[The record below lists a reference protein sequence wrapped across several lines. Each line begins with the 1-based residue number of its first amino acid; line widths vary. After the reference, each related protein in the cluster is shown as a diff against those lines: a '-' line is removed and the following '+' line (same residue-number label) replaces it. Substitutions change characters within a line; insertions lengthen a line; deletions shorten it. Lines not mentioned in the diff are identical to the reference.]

1 MQKKKDGNTNI
12 KEQNIFV
19 EKPEFYEIPGP
30 TRQRQHP
37 SPPDSPPL
45 KPPATPPPK
54 INKLHNKPPAAP
66 PPNSDEDCPVKEAP
80 PRLPPKGQPP
90 VDTKP
95 ANSTQEHENNHA
107 PTSEKTQN
115 TSLPL
120 PNPLPMKTKVENTA
134 PLENKTPEKSPINLN
149 YDHLEIEPSP
159 RDIHKEYDHLELKA
173 SSDVEELPNAN
184 SASGTD
190 SSSL

>member
-1 MQKKKDGNTNI
+1 MQKKKDGNANI

-19 EKPEFYEIPGP
+19 EKPEVYEIPGP
-30 TRQRQHP
+30 TRRRQHP

-54 INKLHNKPPAAP
+54 SNKLQNKPPAAP
-66 PPNSDEDCPVKEAP
+66 PTNSNEDYRVKEAP
-80 PRLPPKGQPP
+80 PPLPPKGRPP

-95 ANSTQEHENNHA
+95 ASSTQEHNDHM
-107 PTSEKTQN
+107 PTSEKTQT

-120 PNPLPMKTKVENTA
+120 PNPLPMKIKVRNTA
-134 PLENKTPEKSPINLN
+134 PLENKTPEIILKYN
-149 YDHLEIEPSP
+149 HLEVEPSP
-159 RDIHKEYDHLELKA
+159 QDIDKEYDHLQLKA
-173 SSDVEELPNAN
+173 LSDVEELPNAN